1 VEERGEDYPV
11 SLTILYR
18 NPQRPDEGGMT
29 MIAGQTEAAAMIKQ
43 LEKRGF
49 EIVKITY
56 APLAKAVPLPAQ
68 QAQRRG
74 Q

>member
-1 VEERGEDYPV
+1 VGERGEGFSV

-29 MIAGQTEAAAMIKQ
+29 MIAGQPEAAAMINQ

-49 EIVKITY
+49 EIVKITF
-56 APLAKAVPLPAQ
+56 APLIKAAPLPAPQSQ
-68 QAQRRG
+68 QRG
-74 Q
+74 H

>member
-1 VEERGEDYPV
+1 M

-29 MIAGQTEAAAMIKQ
+29 MIAGKAEAGETINQ

-49 EIVKITY
+49 VVIKISLS
-56 APLAKAVPLPAQ
+56 PLEKAVPRPVI
-68 QAQRRG
+68 
-74 Q
+74 

>member
-1 VEERGEDYPV
+1 VDERGEVFPV

-18 NPQRPDEGGMT
+18 NPQRPGEGGMT
-29 MIAGQTEAAAMIKQ
+29 MIAGQTEAAAMIKR

-56 APLAKAVPLPAQ
+56 APFTEAPPLPARQ
-68 QAQRRG
+68 SQRRG
-74 Q
+74 N

>member
-1 VEERGEDYPV
+1 V

-18 NPQRPDEGGMT
+18 NPRRPGEGGMT
-29 MIAGQTEAAAMIKQ
+29 MIAGQAEAAAMVDQ

-56 APLAKAVPLPAQ
+56 APFAKAVPLPARQ
-68 QAQRRG
+68 SQRRG
-74 Q
+74 H